1 MPTHL
6 PTYDIPEK
14 PLDDALL
21 DAFLR
26 VDEAL
31 SKLDERARLS
41 PLQASWSQRLL
52 YRNACAAMHTQN
64 CLVYLEDLVLLDGH
78 AFAGAMYPDLSC
90 GLGILKLWQ
99 RGLQEDPLMLL
110 RSAMPGEM
118 PRPLSSEIVGDP
130 MGVRDRPEF
139 FYDSDWNEAGR
150 IDRWRRV
157 WLDTNRLPPLLAA
170 AIAWDAWHGLSP
182 EQQGTWRAPLLA
194 ALVLRTRVKTRNLLL
209 PIDTGQWLLRKRWT
223 PQDNFAERIQM
234 FFDIAA
240 AAVKHAGTELDGLE
254 SAKARMMLKLKGV
267 RKNSRLAD
275 LINLMIAKP
284 LVSIPLACRELRIS
298 KQALRL
304 LIPRLGSAPREL
316 TERRRYRC
324 WTVI

>member
-1 MPTHL
+1 MPTKL
-6 PTYDIPEK
+6 PSYDIPEK

-110 RSAMPGEM
+110 RAPMPGEM
-118 PRPLSSEIVGDP
+118 PRPLASAIVGDP
-130 MGVRDRPEF
+130 MTVRDRPEF
-139 FYDSDWNEAGR
+139 FYDPDWNEAGR

-157 WLDTNRLPPLLAA
+157 WQATNRLPPLLAA
-170 AIAWDAWHGLSP
+170 AVAWDAWHTLAP

-194 ALVLRTRVKTRNLLL
+194 ALVLRARAKTRNLLL
-209 PIDTGQWLLRKRWT
+209 PVDTGQWLLRKRWT
-223 PQDNFAERIQM
+223 PQDGFAQRIQM
-234 FFDIAA
+234 FFDIVA

-254 SAKARMMLKLKGV
+254 NAKERMILKLKGV
-267 RKNSRLAD
+267 RKNSRLTD
-275 LINLMIAKP
+275 LIDLLIAKP
-284 LVSIPLACRELRIS
+284 LVSIPLASKELRIS

-304 LIPRLGSAPREL
+304 LIPRLGSTPREI
-316 TERRRYRC
+316 TERSRYRC
-324 WTVI
+324 WTVM

>member
-1 MPTHL
+1 MQTKL

-21 DAFLR
+21 NAFLR

-41 PLQASWSQRLL
+41 PLREPWASRLL
-52 YRNACAAMHTQN
+52 YRNACAAMHSQN

-78 AFAGAMYPDLSC
+78 AFAGSMYPDLSC
-90 GLGILKLWQ
+90 GLSILKLWQ
-99 RGLQEDPLMLL
+99 RGLQDDPLLLL

-118 PRPLSSEIVGDP
+118 PRPLSSQVAADP
-130 MGVRDRPEF
+130 MDVNDRPDF
-139 FYDSDWNEAGR
+139 FYDPNWNEVGR
-150 IDRWRRV
+150 LEQWRRV
-157 WLDTNRLPPLLAA
+157 WQETNRLHPLLAA
-170 AIAWDAWHGLSP
+170 ALAWDAWHGLAP

-194 ALVLRTRVKTRNLLL
+194 ALVLRARGKTRNVLL

-223 PQDNFAERIQM
+223 PQDSFGQRMQLCLEIV
-234 FFDIAA
+234 A
-240 AAVKHAGTELDGLE
+240 AAVKHAGTELDCLE
-254 SAKARMMLKLKGV
+254 SAKERMILKLKGM

-275 LINLMIAKP
+275 LIDLMIAKP
-284 LVSIPLACRELRIS
+284 LVSIPLACKELRIS

-304 LIPRLGSAPREL
+304 LIPRLGSTPREN

-324 WTVI
+324 WTVP